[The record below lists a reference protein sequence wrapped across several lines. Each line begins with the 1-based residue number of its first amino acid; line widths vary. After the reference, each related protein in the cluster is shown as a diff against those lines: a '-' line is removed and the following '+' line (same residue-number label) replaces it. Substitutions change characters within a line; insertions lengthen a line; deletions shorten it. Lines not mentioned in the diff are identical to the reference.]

1 MLMNVSSTKGGRII
15 PMFEERLRQLG
26 CWLDVN
32 GEAIYSSIPWS
43 HLDLTRR
50 QLAQFANI
58 KSQID
63 AVIFS
68 NTI

>member
-1 MLMNVSSTKGGRII
+1 MVELFPCLKNDSDSWDVII
-15 PMFEERLRQLG
+15 LEHFTTTI
-26 CWLDVN
+26 V
-32 GEAIYSSIPWS
+32 
-43 HLDLTRR
+43 DLTRR
-50 QLAQFANI
+50 QLAQFATI